1 MSVVIDYFL
10 TSISPWTYLG
20 HQPIQEVAARHGAVL
35 RVRPVNLGDM
45 FKISG
50 QVSLADRTPV
60 RQRYRMLELQRFAEL
75 RGRKVN
81 LRPKHFPT
89 NPALADHTIIAVIES
104 GKNPFDYMDR
114 VFSAVWADE
123 REIADAA
130 VLADLLTA
138 SGFDA
143 KAALEKAG
151 SPEIAAIRA
160 ANTQAA
166 IAADATG
173 VPSFVLNGEAFWGQD
188 RIDLLDHALKTGRP
202 PFSSQV

>member
-10 TSISPWTYLG
+10 TSVSPWTYLG
-20 HQPIQEVAARHGAVL
+20 HRPIQEVAARHGATL
-35 RVRPVNLGDM
+35 NVRPVNLGDM

-104 GKNPFDYMDR
+104 GQNPFDYMDR

-130 VLADLLTA
+130 VLADLLAA
-138 SGFDA
+138 SGLDA
-143 KAALEKAG
+143 KAILERAN
-151 SPEIAAIRA
+151 SPEVAAIRA
-160 ANTQAA
+160 ANTEAA

-188 RIDLLDHALKTGRP
+188 RIDLLDRALKTSRG
-202 PFSSQV
+202 PFSSKV

>member
-20 HQPIQEVAARHGAVL
+20 HRPIQEVAARHGAVL
-35 RVRPVNLGDM
+35 RVRPVNLGEM

-138 SGFDA
+138 SGLDA

-151 SPEIAAIRA
+151 SPEVAAIRA